1 MVFRSLSYRSISRRS
16 GWGKAWVSV
25 ATVLVGSILPVTTV
39 ASAAGPIVVEVRVG
53 AGADDAE
60 EAPSGSV
67 NLTSSDLELTFANG
81 DQVVGMRFANLAVP
95 QGASIVSAYVQFQ
108 ADEESFGETTLT
120 IEGEAVDD
128 AATFSSV
135 DGDISVRPRTTSS
148 VVWSPPPWTTVGEA
162 GSAQRT
168 EDVASVIQ
176 EIVDR
181 PGWAEGARFALIIT
195 GTGDRVAESFNGV
208 AAAAALLH
216 VEYLSA
222 VTVLASDARATEG
235 SVPSDDGVFTVTRGG
250 PTDDALTVSYTVGG
264 DATAGSDYVALSG
277 SVTIPAGAASAIVTV
292 TPLDDTETEG
302 SEDVTLT
309 VIDGTD
315 YVARSPAT
323 ATIAILDA
331 AAVVVSVL
339 AGDGIAVE
347 GSVPTDEGVFTLT
360 RTGSTANAT
369 AVSYL
374 VGGDASDGSDYVA
387 LPNSVT
393 LPAGAAS
400 VDVPVTPID
409 DTATE
414 GSESVTLTVIDGADY
429 LAGSPATATI
439 TIVDDDQTVELRVAT
454 GPDDAE
460 EDPSGNVDVNS
471 RDLDLG
477 LDAST
482 GSSQLVGVRFE
493 GLEVPQ
499 GATISK
505 AHIQFRADD
514 IGSSPSQFTIAG
526 EAVDDAAPFVETT
539 ANLSSRVGTVA
550 STSWL
555 SVEWTV
561 EGEEGPNQRTSDVSA
576 IVQEIVSR
584 PGWAAGNAAAFFIS
598 GAGQRVA
605 VASDRS
611 AQAAPLLHIEFSVEG
626 PPVNAPPQVDARTDA
641 VAFPGQAVLDGTVS
655 DDFLPQ
661 PPGVVT
667 VAWSAVSG
675 PGTVTFGD
683 AAAVDTVAD
692 FSQPGIYTLRL
703 TASDGDL
710 VAFEE
715 VTLAVTD
722 PSVPASSVVRLAAFG
737 DYGAVSPGEA
747 AVASLVTS
755 LDPDAIITT
764 GDNSYGAGEIDDNIG
779 QYYSSYIGSYDGAYG
794 EGSPLNR
801 FFPSLGNHDHA
812 DGGGLPAYLDY
823 FSLPG
828 GGILTSNTSGNER
841 YYDAILGP
849 VHIFAIDSDNRE
861 PDGNDSTSLQA
872 QWLQAQLA
880 ASTAPW
886 KIVTLHHPPYSS
898 GLSHGSIAEMQWP
911 YEEWGADAV
920 LGGHDHNY
928 ERLIIGGFPYF
939 VTGLGGKSL
948 NPLGTVV
955 PGSEHFYTADYGTML
970 ITACATSLEFAF
982 HSVSEGVVDT
992 YTLGTASCA
1001 PEVTIAQP
1009 LDGAGFLSGTSIDFV
1024 GSADDAEDG
1033 DVTSSLVWTSDLEG
1047 SLGSGASFS
1056 RSDLSTGTHLITA
1069 TATDQNAQTGR
1080 QP

>member
-181 PGWAEGARFALIIT
+181 PGWAEGAALALIIT

-439 TIVDDDQTVELRVAT
+439 TIVDDDQTVELRVQPAPT
-454 GPDDAE
+454 MRRKTRAE
-460 EDPSGNVDVNS
+460 TSTSTVGTSILVSMHPRAAASWSGF
-471 RDLDLG
+471 
-477 LDAST
+477 A
-482 GSSQLVGVRFE
+482 
-493 GLEVPQ
+493 
-499 GATISK
+499 SK
-505 AHIQFRADD
+505 ASKCPRGPRSAKPT
-514 IGSSPSQFTIAG
+514 SSSTP
-526 EAVDDAAPFVETT
+526 TT
-539 ANLSSRVGTVA
+539 LGRRHLSSRSPAKPSMTPRHL
-550 STSWL
+550 WRQL
-555 SVEWTV
+555 
-561 EGEEGPNQRTSDVSA
+561 RT
-576 IVQEIVSR
+576 SR
-584 PGWAAGNAAAFFIS
+584 PGWG
-598 GAGQRVA
+598 
-605 VASDRS
+605 
-611 AQAAPLLHIEFSVEG
+611 PLHRHLGCRWNG
-626 PPVNAPPQVDARTDA
+626 PSKVKRAR
-641 VAFPGQAVLDGTVS
+641 
-655 DDFLPQ
+655 
-661 PPGVVT
+661 
-667 VAWSAVSG
+667 
-675 PGTVTFGD
+675 
-683 AAAVDTVAD
+683 
-692 FSQPGIYTLRL
+692 I
-703 TASDGDL
+703 
-710 VAFEE
+710 
-715 VTLAVTD
+715 
-722 PSVPASSVVRLAAFG
+722 
-737 DYGAVSPGEA
+737 
-747 AVASLVTS
+747 
-755 LDPDAIITT
+755 
-764 GDNSYGAGEIDDNIG
+764 
-779 QYYSSYIGSYDGAYG
+779 
-794 EGSPLNR
+794 
-801 FFPSLGNHDHA
+801 
-812 DGGGLPAYLDY
+812 
-823 FSLPG
+823 
-828 GGILTSNTSGNER
+828 
-841 YYDAILGP
+841 
-849 VHIFAIDSDNRE
+849 RE
-861 PDGNDSTSLQA
+861 HRT
-872 QWLQAQLA
+872 
-880 ASTAPW
+880 
-886 KIVTLHHPPYSS
+886 
-898 GLSHGSIAEMQWP
+898 
-911 YEEWGADAV
+911 
-920 LGGHDHNY
+920 
-928 ERLIIGGFPYF
+928 
-939 VTGLGGKSL
+939 
-948 NPLGTVV
+948 
-955 PGSEHFYTADYGTML
+955 
-970 ITACATSLEFAF
+970 
-982 HSVSEGVVDT
+982 
-992 YTLGTASCA
+992 
-1001 PEVTIAQP
+1001 
-1009 LDGAGFLSGTSIDFV
+1009 
-1024 GSADDAEDG
+1024 
-1033 DVTSSLVWTSDLEG
+1033 
-1047 SLGSGASFS
+1047 
-1056 RSDLSTGTHLITA
+1056 
-1069 TATDQNAQTGR
+1069 
-1080 QP
+1080 